1 MKQLELQNK
10 THRQHISLE
19 NIKVKGLQLEVKR
32 LKGENQNLG
41 THVDRLKPKN
51 YSARQIFSRG
61 VTENS
66 INITSRYVKL
76 YIFFYS

>member
-10 THRQHISLE
+10 THRHHMHLE
-19 NIKVKGLQLEVKR
+19 NVKIKGLQLEVKR
-32 LKGENQNLG
+32 LNNENQN
-41 THVDRLKPKN
+41 VDRLLKTKN

-66 INITSRYVKL
+66 INITPR
-76 YIFFYS
+76 

>member
-10 THRQHISLE
+10 THRHHIHLE
-19 NIKVKGLQLEVKR
+19 NVKVKGLQLEVKR
-32 LKGENQNLG
+32 LNNENQNL
-41 THVDRLKPKN
+41 DRLKTKN

-66 INITSRYVKL
+66 INITHR
-76 YIFFYS
+76 